1 MSASGNSD
9 ADAEFHRELY
19 SQFRGPLIAFFMK
32 RVTNRSEA
40 EDLTQETF
48 LRLINS
54 ATLDRSAPPSGYVF
68 RIAANLLA
76 DRGRAA
82 ARRRYVSA
90 STLDQ
95 GFLEALTREVV
106 EDREPERVLIGR
118 QSLSEVYRTLDEL
131 GERTKSIFILHRLEG
146 MKQKEIAAL
155 YNVSVTTVE
164 REILRAVLH
173 IAKRFGPRTP

>member
-1 MSASGNSD
+1 MSASGDSD
-9 ADAEFHRELY
+9 TNAEFHRELY
-19 SQFRGPLIAFFMK
+19 SQFRGPLIAFFMN

-54 ATLDRSAPPSGYVF
+54 VTLDRSAPPSGYVF

-82 ARRRYVSA
+82 ARRQYVSA

-106 EDREPERVLIGR
+106 EDREPERVL
-118 QSLSEVYRTLDEL
+118 
-131 GERTKSIFILHRLEG
+131 
-146 MKQKEIAAL
+146 
-155 YNVSVTTVE
+155 
-164 REILRAVLH
+164 
-173 IAKRFGPRTP
+173 